1 MRKEIIATANIMKA
15 PPSDATNGN
24 TTLFILLHEPE
35 EQRFGFP
42 PKLAFTVTNYNVINM
57 TLFTPHI
64 S

>member
-42 PKLAFTVTNYNVINM
+42 PKLAFKVTNNNVIYV
-57 TLFTPHI
+57 TLSTPYI
-64 S
+64 F